1 MMKKGLLL
9 LTFLTACMSSAVHAD
24 DAAIKATLGKL
35 GMNNAEVQS
44 TPVKG
49 LSAVSTDS
57 GTIYI
62 TEDGKHVL
70 QGPMYDVSG
79 THPVNVTNKALVK
92 KLDALQNEMII
103 YKAKNEKHVITVFT
117 DITCGYCHKL
127 HQQMQD
133 YNDLGITVRYLA
145 FPRQGLS
152 SQTEKDMQSIWC
164 TGNRKTNFDAA
175 MRGDA
180 ITPATC
186 ATSIAK
192 HFELGVQFGV
202 TGTPAVV
209 LEDGTLIPGYQPP
222 KEMAAMLD
230 QQDPSHK
237 TGG

>member
-175 MRGDA
+175 MHGDA

>member
-1 MMKKGLLL
+1 MKKGLML
-9 LTFLTACMSSAVHAD
+9 LTLLAACISSAAQAD
-24 DAAIKATLGKL
+24 DAAIKATLNKL
-35 GMNNAEVQS
+35 GMNNAEIQT
-44 TPVKG
+44 TPVTG

-57 GTIYI
+57 GVIYI
-62 TEDGKHVL
+62 TNDGKHVL

-79 THPVNVTNKALVK
+79 SQPVNVTNKALVK
-92 KLDALQNEMII
+92 KLDALQSEMII

-145 FPRQGLS
+145 FPRQGLNS
-152 SQTEKDMQSIWC
+152 KTEKDMQSIWC
-164 TGNRKTNFDAA
+164 TGNRKTSFDAA
-175 MRGDA
+175 MRGDD
-180 ITPATC
+180 ITQATC
-186 ATSIAK
+186 KSSDIAK

-202 TGTPAVV
+202 TGTPAIV

-230 QQDPSHK
+230 QRDPSHK

>member
-1 MMKKGLLL
+1 MKKGLML
-9 LTFLTACMSSAVHAD
+9 LTLLAACMSSAVHAD
-24 DAAIKATLGKL
+24 EAAIKATLGKL
-35 GMNNAEVQS
+35 GMSHADIQPS
-44 TPVKG
+44 PVTG

-62 TEDGKHVL
+62 TDDGKHIL
-70 QGPMYDVSG
+70 QGPLYDVSG
-79 THPVNVTNKALVK
+79 NHPVNVTNKALVK
-92 KLDALQNEMII
+92 KMDALQSEMII

-145 FPRQGLS
+145 FPRQGLNS
-152 SQTEKDMQSIWC
+152 KTEKDMQSIWC
-164 TGNRKTNFDAA
+164 TGNRKTSFDAA
-175 MRGDA
+175 MRGDD

-186 ATSIAK
+186 KTSDIAK

-202 TGTPAVV
+202 TGTPAIV

-230 QQDPSHK
+230 KRNPSNK

>member
-1 MMKKGLLL
+1 MKKGLLL

>member
-1 MMKKGLLL
+1 MKKGLLL

-35 GMNNAEVQS
+35 GMSNAEVQP

-117 DITCGYCHKL
+117 DITCG
-127 HQQMQD
+127 
-133 YNDLGITVRYLA
+133 
-145 FPRQGLS
+145 
-152 SQTEKDMQSIWC
+152 
-164 TGNRKTNFDAA
+164 
-175 MRGDA
+175 
-180 ITPATC
+180 
-186 ATSIAK
+186 
-192 HFELGVQFGV
+192 
-202 TGTPAVV
+202 
-209 LEDGTLIPGYQPP
+209 
-222 KEMAAMLD
+222 
-230 QQDPSHK
+230 
-237 TGG
+237 

>member
-1 MMKKGLLL
+1 MKKGLLL

-44 TPVKG
+44 TAVKG

-92 KLDALQNEMII
+92 KLDALQSEMII

-145 FPRQGLS
+145 FPRQGLN

>member
-1 MMKKGLLL
+1 MKKGLML
-9 LTFLTACMSSAVHAD
+9 LTFIAACMSSAVQAD
-24 DAAIKATLGKL
+24 DAAIKATLNKL
-35 GMNNAEVQS
+35 GMSQADIQP
-44 TPVKG
+44 TPVTG
-49 LSAVSTDS
+49 LSAVSTS
-57 GTIYI
+57 GGVIYI
-62 TEDGKHVL
+62 TDDGKHVL

-79 THPVNVTNKALVK
+79 AQPVNVTNKTLVK
-92 KLDALQNEMII
+92 KLDALKNEMII

-127 HQQMQD
+127 HQQMQG

-145 FPRQGLS
+145 FPRQGLDS
-152 SQTEKDMQSIWC
+152 KTEKDMQSIWC
-164 TGNRKTNFDAA
+164 TGDRNTTFDAA
-175 MRGDA
+175 MRGDD

-186 ATSIAK
+186 KTSDIAK
-192 HFELGVQFGV
+192 HYELGVQFGV

-209 LEDGTLIPGYQPP
+209 LADGTLIPGYQPP